1 MYYHALFLLP
11 YPSQLLLPNLFP
23 FPQPLAR
30 ELSFCYREPYLFSYQ
45 MITCKNSYLKLNHIQ
60 LITQFQKLKQRNL
73 YIHVIHICYFNI
85 FCITL
90 CIIYTY
96 FDLWILTFRSIHQ
109 RCSIKSLF
117 LKISQNV
124 QENTCAR
131 VYYEHF
137 SLTACDTHQSKS
149 VTENI

>member
-1 MYYHALFLLP
+1 MASLLQNVHVHVHFYVLHSVGENMSYHALFLLP
-11 YPSQLLLPNLFP
+11 YPSQLLLPNLLP

-45 MITCKNSYLKLNHIQ
+45 MITCKKSYLKLHHIQ

-73 YIHVIHICYFNI
+73 YIHTIYICYFNI
-85 FCITL
+85 FYITF

-124 QENTCAR
+124 Q
-131 VYYEHF
+131 
-137 SLTACDTHQSKS
+137 
-149 VTENI
+149 